1 MMTHPKRPRDP
12 NQLAKSTVG
21 PNSSSVP
28 RQLAA
33 PPLPL
38 MVPEL
43 RV

>member
-1 MMTHPKRPRDP
+1 MMAHPKRPRDP
-12 NQLAKSTVG
+12 QLAKSNSR
-21 PNSSSVP
+21 PENSSSVP